1 MAVLDVVVAVE
12 DVVWAGDGEGE
23 EEGGGDEDGGG
34 EPALPVSDGG
44 EGLAD

>member
-1 MAVLDVVVAVE
+1 MLCVVVAVE
-12 DVVWAGDGEGE
+12 DVVGAGDGEGE

>member
-1 MAVLDVVVAVE
+1 MLDVVVAVE
-12 DVVWAGDGEGE
+12 DVVGAGDGEGE

>member
-1 MAVLDVVVAVE
+1 MLGVVVAVE
-12 DVVWAGDGEGE
+12 DVVGAGDGEGE
-23 EEGGGDEDGGG
+23 EEGGGDEDWGG

>member
-1 MAVLDVVVAVE
+1 MLDVVVAVE
-12 DVVWAGDGEGE
+12 DVVGAGDGEGE

-34 EPALPVSDGG
+34 EPALPVPDGG